1 MDWVLAGCRKMGSV
15 VVGTMRECWEQ
26 MVGGRG
32 GGRDGAQGGEQAEWE
47 GALREFC
54 LFRLLDLGGLN

>member
-1 MDWVLAGCRKMGSV
+1 MDWVLAGCRKMGSA

-32 GGRDGAQGGEQAEWE
+32 GGRDGAQGGEQSGRRHSES
-47 GALREFC
+47 FVC
-54 LFRLLDLGGLN
+54 LGF